1 VSPRFV
7 KRFLLLTAIVLCSV
21 CRIDAQTGAARWTEQ
36 AANDWYSRL
45 PWLVGSNYIP
55 ATAIN
60 ELEMWQDATFDA
72 ARIDREFGW
81 AESIGL
87 NVMRVFLH
95 DLLWQNDAAGFK
107 RRIDGFLRI
116 AESHHIGVLFVLFDS
131 CWDPNPKLGPQHP
144 PRPGVHNSGWVQS
157 PGAEALRDPARY
169 PRLSAYVKDIVSS
182 FGRDRRI
189 VGWDVWN
196 EPDNMNNG
204 SYRNFEPS
212 NKVEIILGLLPRM
225 FDQARAAHPAQ
236 PLTSGVWRG
245 DWSSDT
251 KLGEMERIQ
260 IALSD
265 VISFHGYV
273 NPEEF
278 EQRVR
283 WLERYRRPI
292 LCTEYLARG
301 FGSTFQGALPIMKAH
316 RVAAINWG
324 LVAGK
329 TQTWLPWDSWGHP
342 YVDREPPVWHHEIFR
357 TDGTPYDKQE
367 TDFIR
372 RVTGRP

>member
-1 VSPRFV
+1 
-7 KRFLLLTAIVLCSV
+7 
-21 CRIDAQTGAARWTEQ
+21 
-36 AANDWYSRL
+36 
-45 PWLVGSNYIP
+45 
-55 ATAIN
+55 
-60 ELEMWQDATFDA
+60 
-72 ARIDREFGW
+72 
-81 AESIGL
+81 
-87 NVMRVFLH
+87 
-95 DLLWQNDAAGFK
+95 
-107 RRIDGFLRI
+107 
-116 AESHHIGVLFVLFDS
+116 
-131 CWDPNPKLGPQHP
+131 
-144 PRPGVHNSGWVQS
+144 
-157 PGAEALRDPARY
+157 
-169 PRLSAYVKDIVSS
+169 VKDIVSS

-196 EPDNMNNG
+196 EPDNMNDG

-245 DWSSDT
+245 DWSTDT

-278 EQRVR
+278 EQRIG